1 MIVERIRRIRR
12 RLRARK
18 GESTHIDSR
27 DDASQKANTSPRRT
41 GVRADARV
49 REPRF
54 CTRARARLIKWSV
67 THVFPFFFLPCFFW
81 VLGVGCSIKKRSTR
95 ITCVLC
101 VYIQR
106 GHSGKPHILKAPIP
120 RLRRGAA
127 EDSVVSRFA
136 IFQSTSPKKW
146 QNGRS
151 RADVRRPRRLE
162 GVSKAYKTERTH
174 RRKCVCTYIVLKVSR
189 LLHLPWSS

>member
-1 MIVERIRRIRR
+1 MFS
-12 RLRARK
+12 L
-18 GESTHIDSR
+18 
-27 DDASQKANTSPRRT
+27 
-41 GVRADARV
+41 
-49 REPRF
+49 
-54 CTRARARLIKWSV
+54 
-67 THVFPFFFLPCFFW
+67 VFFGCW
-81 VLGVGCSIKKRSTR
+81 VLGVREKRDAR
-95 ITCVLC
+95 ELRAYCVCTYNEDTVESLFVC
-101 VYIQR
+101 RLPFHCHVCLL
-106 GHSGKPHILKAPIP
+106 G
-120 RLRRGAA
+120 LRRGAA
-127 EDSVVSRFA
+127 EDSVASRFA